1 MKKNIFKVLFV
12 AVSTVLISS
21 LALAQN
27 LILQPILPFQIQTS
41 TGYQVTQTPF
51 TSQELEK
58 IFGDGALRPGMYR
71 FEPLHTYEKRTK
83 DVYGRVQSYC
93 VRVEIPSFSFYA
105 QDWCS
110 YDEKPKPEEQINI
123 SMGFPSNSLG
133 IFPARNNRNSVFV
146 WVTRPVTFASGLDC
160 ATVARGVII
169 GPASIDVRPCGIMNN
184 DFFQLPD
191 DQTFTFEKV
200 ASDVYVIHTA
210 NGECWDVRDASTGKA
225 QIIRWACNGGNHQKF
240 KLTYLGKINTDN
252 SMRSSLASRQY
263 YELIDGFWRT
273 VSIPNIDFT
282 GTPYSNT
289 VSKRDNGQECKRSCE
304 NDKKCVNWTW
314 SNTDP
319 AIEPLCYL
327 RDKYSMPIRSK
338 GTFAGSIRH

>member
-1 MKKNIFKVLFV
+1 MKKNTFKVLFV
-12 AVSTVLISS
+12 AFSTVLVSS

-27 LILQPILPFQIQTS
+27 LVLQPILPFQMQTPS
-41 TGYQVTQTPF
+41 SSQVAQTPF
-51 TSQELEK
+51 TSQELEM
-58 IFGDGALRPGMYR
+58 IFGDGALRPGAYR
-71 FEPLHTYEKRTK
+71 LEPLHTYEMRTK
-83 DVYGRVQSYC
+83 NVVGMVESHCVGRDF
-93 VRVEIPSFSFYA
+93 PSISFYS
-105 QDWCS
+105 QDWCQ
-110 YDEKPKPEEQINI
+110 YLERPKFGDIIYNRLDI
-123 SMGFPSNSLG
+123 Y
-133 IFPARNNRNSVFV
+133 PARNNRNSILSPM
-146 WVTRPVTFASGLDC
+146 TRPVTFALGWDC

-169 GPASIDVRPCGIMNN
+169 GPASIDSRPCDAANN
-184 DFFQLPD
+184 DLMQLPD

-200 ASDVYVIHTA
+200 APDVYIIHTS

-240 KLTYLGKINTDN
+240 KITYLGKIQEEG
-252 SMRSSLASRQY
+252 SVRSNLASRQY

-289 VSKRDNGQECKRSCE
+289 MSKRDNGQECKRSCE